1 MECYFKSMA
10 AEIKQEVNKEN
21 GKTENE
27 IKCLQTDIADFKSQ
41 VLYVTEEM
49 FKLKSDISTLRDDMN
64 VIKDHITN
72 MNSLV

>member
-1 MECYFKSMA
+1 MA